1 MGLADNTSGITCLN
15 KPIRFCARFLMGLA
29 VCMLLLGSRTWGYAG
44 QRQKD
49 VLTERQTEDLREA
62 DDQPVE
68 KLKLYLGYIDERT
81 QELEKLN
88 TNFRAQNRDAEI
100 HNLFQEF
107 TQLADELQDN
117 MDSFDEQHEDLRKGL
132 KLILEKSE
140 RWPDVLN
147 APKPNPEYDFVR
159 KTALEAAK
167 SVHEDAQKLLDEQ
180 NDYFAKQKKE
190 KGKTGGP

>member
-1 MGLADNTSGITCLN
+1 
-15 KPIRFCARFLMGLA
+15 
-29 VCMLLLGSRTWGYAG
+29 MLLLASRTWGDAG

-81 QELEKLN
+81 QELQHLN
-88 TNFRAQNRDAEI
+88 TNSRAQNRDAEI
-100 HNLFQEF
+100 HNLLQEF

-117 MDSFDEQHEDLRKGL
+117 MDSFDQQHEDLRKGL

-140 RWPDVLN
+140 HWPDVLN
-147 APKPNPEYDFVR
+147 APKPNQEYDFAR
-159 KTALEAAK
+159 KTALEASQ
-167 SVHEDAQKLLDEQ
+167 SVHEDAQKLLNEQ
-180 NDYFAKQKKE
+180 NQYFAKEKKE
-190 KGKTGGP
+190 KGKTGGSLKARSSE